1 MKQKFKDALNLSPED
16 KYYKSEIVEVNAEED
31 ELLEIKSDKPI
42 QVRINNGPW
51 IDVRSINEI

>member
-1 MKQKFKDALNLSPED
+1 MTQKFKDAYDLSPED
-16 KYYKSEIVEVNAEED
+16 KFYKSEIVTVDAEED

-51 IDVRSINEI
+51 IDVRSIDEV